1 MRLDR
6 KRVKDWQ
13 KWVFGFM
20 ALIMAGFLVMI
31 PISSY
36 TGCGGA
42 GVSDAV
48 EQLNKEITK
57 YKAQTAA
64 DPTNADAWIGLA
76 ENYTL
81 LANQQVEGSDAQKV
95 DWLAAID
102 AYNKADAILAEQ
114 KGAAIKQKRL
124 DMLEALASVYLSM
137 QDYAGAVGVYQNI
150 TGLRPKDPQGFFDLA
165 SIAINAGDKN
175 TAMLAFTRFLELD
188 PQSPDAPAVKDWL
201 TQATAK
207 PTPSPT
213 SSAVSVSSSP
223 SPSPSSSSAP

>member
-1 MRLDR
+1 MLLDR
-6 KRVKDWQ
+6 KRVKYWQ

-36 TGCGGA
+36 TGCGGS
-42 GVSDAV
+42 GVSSAV
-48 EQLNKEITK
+48 EQINKEITK

-64 DPTNADAWIGLA
+64 DPTNVDAWLA
-76 ENYTL
+76 LGENYTL

-102 AYNKADAILAEQ
+102 AYKTADELLQEQ

-124 DMLEALASVYLSM
+124 DLLEQLAGVYLNM
-137 QDYAGAVGVYQNI
+137 QDYAGAVGVYQEI
-150 TGLRPKDPQGFFDLA
+150 TGLKPKDAQGFFDLA

-188 PQSPDAPAVKDWL
+188 PTSPDAQAVKDWL
-201 TQATAK
+201 VQATAS
-207 PTPSPT
+207 PTPSP
-213 SSAVSVSSSP
+213 SATVTVDPSPTTSSSP
-223 SPSPSSSSAP
+223 AP

>member
-1 MRLDR
+1 VLLDR
-6 KRVKDWQ
+6 KRVKYWQ

-20 ALIMAGFLVMI
+20 AVIMALFLIMI

-36 TGCGGA
+36 TGCGGSD
-42 GVSDAV
+42 VSSAV
-48 EQLNKEITK
+48 EQINKEITK
-57 YKAQTAA
+57 FKAQTAA
-64 DPTNADAWIGLA
+64 DPTDVAAWLGLG

-102 AYNKADAILAEQ
+102 AYKKADELLQEQ
-114 KGAAIKQKRL
+114 KGAAVKQQRL
-124 DMLEALASVYLSM
+124 DVLEQLAGVYLNM
-137 QDYAGAVGVYQNI
+137 KDYAGAVGVYQKI

-165 SIAINAGDKN
+165 TIAISANDKN

-188 PQSPDAPAVKDWL
+188 PDSPDAAAVEEWL
-201 TQATAK
+201 VQATASPTPSPSGSTITVS

-213 SSAVSVSSSP
+213 G
-223 SPSPSSSSAP
+223 SAP